1 MNGSSSGLTNG
12 TPGTQQSMEQAEL
25 KSIVAAN
32 EGIMHTSTKSDA
44 ISSSA
49 SYPQPIATSAR
60 KFFKG
65 SSNAYN
71 KFTISKM
78 ADGSYHFT
86 MEKPGNVP
94 GSKAVYHKIVNAE
107 GKTIEVYKDTFD
119 PHGKL
124 VHRKDK

>member
-1 MNGSSSGLTNG
+1 MNGSSSGLVHG
-12 TPGTQQSMEQAEL
+12 TPGTQQTMEQTEL

-32 EGIMHTSTKSDA
+32 EGTLLASKKSDA
-44 ISSSA
+44 ISISA
-49 SYPQPIATSAR
+49 SYPQPIASSAR

-71 KFTISKM
+71 KFTITKM
-78 ADGSYHFT
+78 TDGSYHFT

-94 GSKAVYHKIVNAE
+94 GSKAVYHKIVSAE